1 MLKKDIKFLTVD
13 ILVFGF
19 WSKLLGRIECR
30 RVWRNTIPN
39 RATNSKTL
47 NQSEP

>member
-30 RVWRNTIPN
+30 RVWRNTTEPEILAENPEP
-39 RATNSKTL
+39 AL
-47 NQSEP
+47 SE